1 MAVAAHAWK
10 TSSFG
15 VGDGEAVGDG
25 SSVGLGAVVGDAVG
39 LGVASAADG
48 LAEAPLEQ
56 AARKNASAAI
66 GSADRRIWEVTR
78 AW

>member
-10 TSSFG
+10 TSSLG

-25 SSVGLGAVVGDAVG
+25 SVGLGAVVGDAVG

-56 AARKNASAAI
+56 EARTNASAAI